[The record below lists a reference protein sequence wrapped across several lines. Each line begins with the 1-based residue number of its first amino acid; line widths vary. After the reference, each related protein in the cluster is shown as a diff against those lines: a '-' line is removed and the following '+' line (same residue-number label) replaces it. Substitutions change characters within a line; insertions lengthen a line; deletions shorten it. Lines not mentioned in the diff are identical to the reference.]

1 LKDSFFIT
9 SDGVKLHYLV
19 GGAGQIV
26 VFIPGWTMPAEI
38 WQPQLEYFSRDYCVV
53 ALDPRSQGS
62 SGKPE
67 EGNYPARRAQDYK
80 ELIDH
85 LGDSPVVLVAW
96 SIAVYE
102 ALTYVEIFGTYK
114 WKALVLV
121 EVVLYDPSIPEE
133 RVSRYEM
140 MHTLQAD
147 RKQFAATFVRAMYR
161 QPQPEQ
167 YLERIIASSLRTPT
181 NSAVALLAELA
192 VRNDIRPALPKITI
206 PVLAVM
212 TPRNRLAAELVT
224 AMVPGSQAEIFENAG
239 HCLFVD
245 EPDRFNILLE
255 AFLGKVTR

>member
-1 LKDSFFIT
+1 MKDAFFTT

-26 VFIPGWTMPAEI
+26 LFIPGWTMPAEI
-38 WQPQLEYFSRDYCVV
+38 WQPQIEYFSPDYCVV

-85 LGDSPVVLVAW
+85 LGSPVVLVAW

-102 ALTYVEIFGTYK
+102 ALTYVEMFGTYH
-114 WKALVLV
+114 WKGLVLV
-121 EVVLYDPSIPEE
+121 DVMLHDPSIPED
-133 RVSRYEM
+133 RARRYEFL
-140 MHTLQAD
+140 HTLQAD
-147 RKQFAATFVRAMYR
+147 RKQFAATFVRSMYR

-167 YLERIIASSLRTPT
+167 YLESITAATLHTPT

-192 VRNDIRPALPKITI
+192 VKNDIRPALEKIKI
-206 PVLAVM
+206 PVLAIM

-224 AMVPGSQAEIFENAG
+224 AMVTGSQGEVFESAG

-245 EPDRFNILLE
+245 EADRFNILLE
-255 AFLGKVTR
+255 AFLRKVTR